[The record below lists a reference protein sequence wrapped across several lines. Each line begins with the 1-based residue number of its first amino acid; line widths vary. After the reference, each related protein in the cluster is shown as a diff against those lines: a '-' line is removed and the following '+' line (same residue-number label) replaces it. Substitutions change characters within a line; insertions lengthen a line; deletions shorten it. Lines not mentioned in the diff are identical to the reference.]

1 MRDDWLNYFEIQEAP
16 IACLKMLI
24 EGITSNIDEQV
35 FVFSE
40 KGALLFKNDRNVLD
54 FGEELIL
61 KMQKEIVL
69 MQVLHQTQR
78 KSYLGICQNKS
89 ADEGKCQKRMLDSR
103 YEFLYRALPYESA
116 TYFFVTIKDTTA
128 LLQNEQVIL
137 DLNYQLNDHIH
148 QINEAQIK
156 LMNQDRLV
164 AIGHLA
170 SGIANEINNPLGFVK
185 SDVKTMHD
193 YVEQLIALY
202 QTATTVLKG
211 LDQWQRHHASGELHR
226 LTRTLEEA
234 LQKDDIRY
242 IVSDYAALMKETNI
256 GIHRV
261 ENIVKNLRQFSKLD
275 SDDDIVPYDLNLE
288 ISHILKT
295 LAHQAIQSVRIETVL
310 GNVPKTLAYGN
321 DVNQA
326 LQNILMNA
334 LDAFEQLEKQK
345 EDQYVKVTTYCDKTF
360 VYCDILDNG
369 SGMLPK
375 DAIKVFEPFFTT
387 KSIGNGCGLGL
398 SIAYDIVVNRHG
410 GMLQFETAPNEGSIF
425 KMKLPLRAIDHSKLD
440 EFTNHL

>member
-1 MRDDWLNYFEIQEAP
+1 
-16 IACLKMLI
+16 
-24 EGITSNIDEQV
+24 
-35 FVFSE
+35 
-40 KGALLFKNDRNVLD
+40 
-54 FGEELIL
+54 
-61 KMQKEIVL
+61 
-69 MQVLHQTQR
+69 
-78 KSYLGICQNKS
+78 
-89 ADEGKCQKRMLDSR
+89 
-103 YEFLYRALPYESA
+103 
-116 TYFFVTIKDTTA
+116 
-128 LLQNEQVIL
+128 
-137 DLNYQLNDHIH
+137 
-148 QINEAQIK
+148 
-156 LMNQDRLV
+156 
-164 AIGHLA
+164 
-170 SGIANEINNPLGFVK
+170 
-185 SDVKTMHD
+185 
-193 YVEQLIALY
+193 
-202 QTATTVLKG
+202 
-211 LDQWQRHHASGELHR
+211 
-226 LTRTLEEA
+226 
-234 LQKDDIRY
+234 
-242 IVSDYAALMKETNI
+242 
-256 GIHRV
+256 
-261 ENIVKNLRQFSKLD
+261 
-275 SDDDIVPYDLNLE
+275 
-288 ISHILKT
+288 LKT